1 MFKRVIQWLGGVLA
15 LLVAGAGGYLLFA
28 HHDPDLVLSAAK
40 VLEPTAAPGAP
51 APNPQRNAYFGELHL
66 HTKYSMDANVFGNR
80 LDPRMAYRFAK
91 GEAMEMGDSG
101 IVQKLPAPLDFAA
114 VTDHAEGMGGVH
126 QCLNSQSENYWN
138 LDCIGMRYK
147 FLPLFPRLFDAL
159 VQSGPQRGSYPPGIC
174 GADGARCIASTPSI
188 WQDIQ
193 NAANE
198 AYEPGKFTAFIGYEY
213 SPTLVM
219 GGMLHRNVIYR
230 GAKVPDT
237 VFGAADG
244 FAEDLLR
251 WLDTQCTGAC
261 QALAIPHNPN
271 FSWGLMFGDRNSDA
285 SALTRDNLALRAK
298 YERLVEVFQAKGGSE
313 CARGL
318 GNSDEECGFENLWP
332 VCKPG
337 EEQIDDK
344 TGIHAVRCVAQN
356 DMVRN
361 VLKRGLAEETKWG
374 FNPYKLGLVGGTDNH
389 NGMPGDTTE
398 QGYNGHAAPIDTTPE
413 YRLGMKQTIVSKKLG
428 VNAAGLN
435 PGGLTGVW
443 AEENTRASIWDGL
456 HRRESWG
463 TSGTRL
469 RVRFFGG
476 YDFAPNLHQQP
487 DMVKTAYAQGVPMG
501 GDLAAAPAGK
511 APAFVVWAL
520 RDAQSAPLQRVQI
533 VKGWVA
539 EDGKAQEQVYDV
551 ACSDGGQPDAK
562 THRCP
567 DNGAKVDLKT
577 CSISQDRGAPELATT
592 WKDPDFH
599 PAQSAFYYVRVLENP
614 VCRYSQY
621 DALKLGVEHPANFP
635 QTIQER
641 AWSSP
646 IWYTAKR

>member
-1 MFKRVIQWLGGVLA
+1 MIKKLLKWSAGLVL
-15 LLVAGAGGYLLFA
+15 LLVLGVAGYLVFA

-40 VLEPTAAPGAP
+40 VMEPASGAQAP

-80 LDPRMAYRFAK
+80 LDPRMAYRFAQ
-91 GEAMEMGDSG
+91 GEALEIGDSG
-101 IVQKLPAPLDFAA
+101 IVQKIAAPLDFAA
-114 VTDHAEGMGGVH
+114 VTDHAEGMGGVS
-126 QCLNSQSENYWN
+126 QCLNSQSATYWN

-159 VQSGPQRGSYPPGIC
+159 VQRGDQRGFYPPGIC
-174 GADGARCIASTPSI
+174 GKDGQHCIAAAPSI

-198 AYEPGKFTAFIGYEY
+198 AYRPGKFTTFIGYEY

-237 VFGAADG
+237 VFGATDG

-251 WLDTQCTGAC
+251 WLDVNCSGTC
-261 QALAIPHNPN
+261 QALSIPHNPN

-285 SALTRDNLALRAK
+285 SPLTRDNLALRAK

-318 GNSDEECGFENLWP
+318 GSTDEECGFENLWP
-332 VCKPG
+332 VCQPG
-337 EEQIDDK
+337 EASVDDK

-361 VLKRGLAEETKWG
+361 VLKKGMAEEKKWG
-374 FNPYKLGLVGGTDNH
+374 FNPFKLGFVGGTDNH
-389 NGMPGDTTE
+389 NGMPGDTSE
-398 QGYNGHAAPIDTTPE
+398 RGYNGHAAPIDTTPE

-428 VNAAGLN
+428 IAPGGIN

-456 HRRESWG
+456 QRRESWG

-476 YDFAPNLHQQP
+476 FGFPANLHQQP
-487 DMVKTAYAQGVPMG
+487 DMLKTAYAQGVPMG
-501 GDLAAAPAGK
+501 SDLPATASDK
-511 APAFVVWAL
+511 APSFVVWAL

-539 EDGKAQEQVYDV
+539 SDGSAQERVYDV
-551 ACSDGGQPDAK
+551 ACSDGLKPEAQ
-562 THRCP
+562 TQRCP
-567 DNGAKVDLKT
+567 DNGAKVNLQD
-577 CSISQDRGAPELATT
+577 CSITQDKGASELATT
-592 WKDPDFH
+592 WKDQDFH
-599 PAQSAFYYVRVLENP
+599 KEQSAFYYVRVLENP

-621 DALKLGVEHPANFP
+621 DALKLGAEHPANVP
-635 QTIQER
+635 RTIQER

-646 IWYTAKR
+646 IWYAPGR

>member
-1 MFKRVIQWLGGVLA
+1 MIKRIFQWLGG
-15 LLVAGAGGYLLFA
+15 LVGLVVVGGVGYLVFA
-28 HHDPDLVLSAAK
+28 QHDPDLVLSVAK
-40 VLEPTAAPGAP
+40 VMEPLRGADAPP
-51 APNPQRNAYFGELHL
+51 PNPQRNAYFGELHL

-91 GEAMEMGDSG
+91 GEPMEIGDSG
-101 IVQKLPAPLDFAA
+101 IVQKLAAPLDFAA

-126 QCLNSQSENYWN
+126 QCLNSKSPNYWS
-138 LDCIGMRYK
+138 LDCIGLRYK
-147 FLPLFPRLFDAL
+147 LLPVFPRLFDAL
-159 VQSGPQRGSYPPGIC
+159 VQNGPKRGYYPPGIC
-174 GADGARCIASTPSI
+174 GKDGQDCIASAPSV
-188 WQDIQ
+188 WQDTQ
-193 NAANE
+193 NAAND
-198 AYEPGKFTAFIGYEY
+198 AYEPGKFTSFIGYEY

-219 GGMLHRNVIYR
+219 GGMLHRNIIYR

-237 VFGAADG
+237 VFGATDG

-251 WLDTQCTGAC
+251 WLDLNCTGAC
-261 QALAIPHNPN
+261 KALSIPHNPN

-285 SALTRDNLALRAK
+285 SPVTRENLALRAK

-313 CARGL
+313 CARGV
-318 GNSDEECGFENLWP
+318 GNTDEECGFENLWP
-332 VCKPG
+332 TCKPG
-337 EEQIDDK
+337 EELVDDK

-361 VLKRGLAEETKWG
+361 VLKKGLAEEKKWG
-374 FNPYKLGLVGGTDNH
+374 FNPFQFGLVGSTDNH
-389 NGMPGDTTE
+389 NGMPGDTAE
-398 QGYNGHAAPIDTTPE
+398 KGYNGHATPIDTTPE

-428 VNAAGLN
+428 IAPGGIN

-443 AEENTRASIWDGL
+443 AEENTRPAIWDSL
-456 HRRESWG
+456 QRRESWG

-476 YDFAPNLHQQP
+476 YGFASNLHQQG

-501 GDLAAAPAGK
+501 GTLAAAPAGK
-511 APAFVVWAL
+511 APSFLVWAL
-520 RDAQSAPLQRVQI
+520 RDVQSAPLQRVQI
-533 VKGWVA
+533 VKGWLTA
-539 EDGKAQEQVYDV
+539 DGSTQERVYDV
-551 ACSDGGQPDAK
+551 ACSDGGKPDAK

-567 DNGAKVDLKT
+567 DNGAKVDLQT
-577 CSISQDRGAPELATT
+577 CAISQDKGAPELATT
-592 WKDPDFH
+592 WSDPEFQ
-599 PAQSAFYYVRVLENP
+599 PTQSAFYYVRVLENP

-621 DALKLGVEHPANFP
+621 DALKLGVAHPPNVP

-646 IWYTAKR
+646 IWYTPAR